1 MKNWYHRNITR
12 IWKANLTV
20 HDGEF
25 EYNQD
30 IYIEGAKTEEEAMS
44 EARYQASIWFNDEE
58 PAEPYCEADDSWE
71 ERSGYRIISLQG
83 VRRIEGWQEL
93 LSSVYPVK
101 FMKRNGT
108 NVKKEY
114 EMMLSTT
121 PGLFNVREK
130 LPEAPVLHTGKLV
143 DCESWIKEQ
152 QK

>member
-1 MKNWYHRNITR
+1 MKNWYL
-12 IWKANLTV
+12 WKANLTV

-108 NVKKEY
+108 NLKKECKPLSAKADSFSLPSPNEGGREVRVVY
-114 EMMLSTT
+114 ETPTT
-121 PGLFNVREK
+121 NISRSDSISG
-130 LPEAPVLHTGKLV
+130 
-143 DCESWIKEQ
+143 
-152 QK
+152 